1 MTQEKSR
8 FTSDRR
14 IPREASWVEESDWS
28 VGTGENVAVDGGD
41 LSPSLPQTTS
51 DKELNGL
58 VYDFEAGTVENW
70 SYTTTHHG
78 SSNWGVS
85 SVAAPDGG
93 EHAIFVSQNSGG
105 GNSAEIY
112 SGPVSYNWAQPY
124 EFEFLV
130 KSDGFKPTAGWLGC
144 SVGWRGRRHGADT
157 IGLSLH
163 NTDSRGNLNP
173 FSFTGN
179 GASNS
184 SVHWVDWKPDLW
196 YWVRG
201 ICDEADGTARAK
213 VWADGS
219 AEPSSYQIQADIT
232 TGVSDGDVHVRVN
245 GVDSVNLDSTFC
257 HLRFG

>member
-14 IPREASWVEESDWS
+14 TPREASWVGESDWS

-51 DKELNGL
+51 GKALNGL

-130 KSDGFKPTAGWLGC
+130 KSDGFKPTAGWLGVLWGGEVDAMRLIQ
-144 SVGWRGRRHGADT
+144 SDFLSTILTAVGTSTHSALQVMGLPTAVF
-157 IGLSLH
+157 IGS
-163 NTDSRGNLNP
+163 
-173 FSFTGN
+173 TGN
-179 GASNS
+179 PIS
-184 SVHWVDWKPDLW
+184 
-196 YWVRG
+196 G
-201 ICDEADGTARAK
+201 IG
-213 VWADGS
+213 
-219 AEPSSYQIQADIT
+219 
-232 TGVSDGDVHVRVN
+232 
-245 GVDSVNLDSTFC
+245 
-257 HLRFG
+257 